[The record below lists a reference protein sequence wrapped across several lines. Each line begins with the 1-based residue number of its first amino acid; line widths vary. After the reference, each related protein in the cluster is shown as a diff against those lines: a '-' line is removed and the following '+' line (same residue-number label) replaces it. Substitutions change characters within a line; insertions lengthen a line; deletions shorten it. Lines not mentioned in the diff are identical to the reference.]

1 MSPKPAKKAK
11 RERQLDGIPETQAL
25 RMTIPDYIQD
35 DLNVLFCGINP
46 GVWSAARGHHYA
58 GPGNHFWP
66 CLSHSF
72 TNSVIRTTRGSTDL
86 SKDELVAGGKRL
98 RLIIEKHQPKIACFN
113 GKGMFEA
120 FIGRRCKFYG
130 VQPERIGVSPKVGE
144 GCLEYEG
151 LSLIPRD
158 CVDPQLFDFSLAY
171 EGYHHLCNAFNLS
184 TISNTAQMAGES
196 GVFPCYGDHLGR
208 SSSRTHDSFRSCR

>member
-66 CLSHSF
+66 CLSHSGLVPSNTNLNYNDDAKCLQYKIGF

-130 VQPERIGVSPKVGE
+130 VQPERIGDTIIFAMPSTSARSATRPKWQEKVVFFHAMATILADRAAGRMIAS
-144 GCLEYEG
+144 G
-151 LSLIPRD
+151 P
-158 CVDPQLFDFSLAY
+158 VD
-171 EGYHHLCNAFNLS
+171 ENLVYRY
-184 TISNTAQMAGES
+184 T
-196 GVFPCYGDHLGR
+196 
-208 SSSRTHDSFRSCR
+208 

>member
-130 VQPERIGVSPKVGE
+130 VQPERIGDTIIFAMPSTSARSATRPKWQEKVVFFHAMATILADRAAGRMIAS
-144 GCLEYEG
+144 G
-151 LSLIPRD
+151 P
-158 CVDPQLFDFSLAY
+158 VD
-171 EGYHHLCNAFNLS
+171 ENLVYRY
-184 TISNTAQMAGES
+184 T
-196 GVFPCYGDHLGR
+196 
-208 SSSRTHDSFRSCR
+208 